1 MIGTSVMILLF
12 IYIGSGEVKITLL
25 YDRTITFYEDILEI
39 VKPKLEIL
47 RECTEGPWI
56 YTLSA
61 TVEVGE

>member
-1 MIGTSVMILLF
+1 MIFLLLLF
-12 IYIGSGEVKITLL
+12 IGSGEVKITLL
-25 YDRTITFYEDILEI
+25 YDRNITIYEDVLEI

-47 RECTEGPWI
+47 RECTEGPWA